1 MKKTQFPLKHSLC
14 SFLLL
19 IGIVNPM
26 KAQVKELTKEV
37 SSQGKTAG
45 QAVANGLIEAV
56 NQIEGLTIDSSKTIR
71 SSLRKIDTANKG
83 KNPNIKSL
91 SSNSFKENVLLKSKG
106 LVKSYT
112 VKRIHEK
119 KDGSWEATLTVTV
132 PSYIPLDQNKS
143 QLRRI
148 AVTLFR
154 TAEPQFAFGSSQLN
168 AANIS
173 RRLNQKLVTQLTQ
186 AGKLRVLDQQ
196 FDQEVTKHLER
207 LGEDKTPLKELSRL
221 GQRLGTDY
229 LVTGTINQFNLKQQ
243 VNRPGFGLPDEAI
256 STANAIVEFRV
267 IEVATQ
273 QILWSN
279 EANLIF
285 NNNDLLKLVPQFN
298 VDQLKQAILGRASDE
313 IANEILDIIHPIKV
327 MDTGEQ
333 IVLNQG
339 GKRVR
344 LGTYY
349 KIEGLGKTVLDPDTG
364 LPIKI
369 RGSKTSTVVITEVQP
384 KYSIAKLV
392 AGNKDVKL
400 GQVCRRTQV
409 KIVPATASEAK

>member
-1 MKKTQFPLKHSLC
+1 
-14 SFLLL
+14 
-19 IGIVNPM
+19 M

-37 SSQGKTAG
+37 SSRGKTAG

-71 SSLRKIDTANKG
+71 SSLHKIYAAKKG

-91 SSNSFKENVLLKSKG
+91 SNNSYKENVLLKSKG

-132 PSYIPLDQNKS
+132 PSYLPLDQNKS

-207 LGEDKTPLKELSRL
+207 LGEGKAPLKELSRL

-285 NNNDLLKLVPQFN
+285 NDNDLLKLVPQFN

-349 KIEGLGKTVLDPDTG
+349 KIEELGKTVLDPDTG

-369 RGSKTSTVVITEVQP
+369 RGSKTSTVVITEVQT

-392 AGNKDVKL
+392 AGNEDVKL

-409 KIVPATASEAK
+409 KIVPAPASEAK

>member
-1 MKKTQFPLKHSLC
+1 
-14 SFLLL
+14 
-19 IGIVNPM
+19 M

-91 SSNSFKENVLLKSKG
+91 SNNSFKENVLLKSKG

-207 LGEDKTPLKELSRL
+207 LGEGKTPLKELSRL